1 MKNHDFTP
9 KNQIFCNLRG
19 GGWRAPGAPPPPG
32 SAPDMYCVL
41 GLSWSLCRHNG
52 FYGMTLVLDDH
63 LNHMRSLIVLSTKG
77 NNLPFSQERRCHGYV
92 KMTVS
97 ERWVYKPLRVHLS
110 RGRETS
116 APRNVPFIS
125 PGFLSSLLSR
135 MNGLWSGDS
144 VDWLYRGCWK

>member
-1 MKNHDFTP
+1 MKRVYAHKRNNNILFRYGKIPESQFPSHD
-9 KNQIFCNLRG
+9 RV
-19 GGWRAPGAPPPPG
+19 
-32 SAPDMYCVL
+32 Y
-41 GLSWSLCRHNG
+41 
-52 FYGMTLVLDDH
+52 DDRISH

-144 VDWLYRGCWK
+144 VDWLYRGCWKWCTSPFLLHICIQLLRLQ